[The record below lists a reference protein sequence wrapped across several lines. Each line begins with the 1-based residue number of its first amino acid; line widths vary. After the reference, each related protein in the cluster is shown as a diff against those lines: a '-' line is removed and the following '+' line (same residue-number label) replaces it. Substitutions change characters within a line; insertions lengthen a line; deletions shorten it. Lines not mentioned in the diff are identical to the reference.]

1 MHLGKNTGS
10 CLHKFPKTNVQ
21 CVAFLVVVVV
31 VGVVIVAVVVILI
44 AESS

>member
-21 CVAFLVVVVV
+21 CVAFLV
-31 VGVVIVAVVVILI
+31 GGGGVIVAAVVVILI